1 MTNDFVLS
9 SPDGRYRITR
19 RLGDVV
25 HVGRDP
31 HNQFQ
36 IMDPSVSRRHAT
48 LVAQPE
54 GIVVTDEGSATGT
67 RINGRFLTKPDQARP
82 GDLIEFGPV
91 WLQVETLSRPPG
103 AARRPGAGSGQIV
116 AIVGVGA
123 AVLSAVVGLLVY
135 LASRPT
141 SAERF
146 ETSVD
151 QWCTAYR
158 TSYPDASAALDLTN
172 GQWHPERTRDLSQD
186 VVHHDERF
194 LGTFRT
200 LEPPLE
206 LRSEYDPVESSLR
219 TVLSEDK
226 RWVKRLQTMSDREIR
241 RYEPLRVPGYT
252 SKQAALGRELAAGL
266 SELSGAGAN
275 PSRSERR
282 LRHPCCLH

>member
-9 SPDGRYRITR
+9 SPDGRYRIT
-19 RLGDVV
+19 LSPGDVV

-48 LVAQPE
+48 LVARPE

-67 RINGRFLTKPDQARP
+67 RINSRFLTTPDQARP

-91 WLQVETLSRPPG
+91 RLQVETLSHQPG
-103 AARRPGAGSGQIV
+103 AVTPTRSRVGQIV

-141 SAERF
+141 SVERF
-146 ETSVD
+146 EMSVD

-194 LGTFRT
+194 LATFRA

-241 RYEPLRVPGYT
+241 RYEPLRVPAYT

-266 SELSGAGAN
+266 SELSGGKCQ
-275 PSRSERR
+275 PE
-282 LRHPCCLH
+282 PQ